1 MRARSVSR
9 RAARRACASPRA
21 CVTFA
26 AVLLYRTF
34 AWPRTALASHVC
46 LASHTTWFA
55 MQRPRSD
62 RAVDSCAQRSMAG
75 PWAQRRQGGEP
86 HDEPIG
92 PVGRRSVT
100 TPCTE
105 RKTKWRT
112 QSTGQSSWAAKNSK
126 LGNRV
131 SANLHYFIFART
143 NWRWKRVQLGRS
155 RHPAA
160 RDCSDGSLQG
170 GETAR

>member
-112 QSTGQSSWAAKNSK
+112 LRAKYRAKYSSCREDFLAGEHSFN
-126 LGNRV
+126 
-131 SANLHYFIFART
+131 FIFART